1 MRTLLRRA
9 AATAAVTAGIAAGGA
24 VVPAA
29 ATVQYAVDSFRTCM
43 DWDTAATGGCVIRAE
58 GSVTWH
64 NRTATITGK
73 VINGHGQ
80 SATAFFRAYAGSTK
94 IDETTRTA
102 SGVSTTP
109 FSFVI
114 GDPDLVGGINRITI
128 SIQHYADLVV
138 SGETETELRD

>member
-29 ATVQYAVDSFRTCM
+29 ANVQYAVDSFRTCM
-43 DWDTAATGGCVIRAE
+43 DWDTVGGCVVRAE
-58 GSVTWH
+58 GTVTWH
-64 NRTATITGK
+64 NRTATITGN
-73 VINGHGQ
+73 VINGHGA

-94 IDETTRTA
+94 IDQTTRTA

-114 GDPDLVGGINRITI
+114 GDPNLVGGINKITI
-128 SIQHYADLVV
+128 SIQHYADLLVP
-138 SGETETELRD
+138 GETETELRD